1 MPIIEFKGRVIP
13 WEEGAVMLLR
23 GANHVITFDA
33 KHDMDA
39 RPQWSPA
46 GHVNHG
52 CYPNCAIKKK
62 RGGLWLTSIRPIEQ
76 GEELLIDYDFD
87 LGEEFEPCRCGHP
100 RCRGLMLRR
109 KDWPKLRKLMSKVA
123 ARSRN
128 QRSVRTILLAAAAL
142 AVLTGCQSAGEKQ
155 RLQAEAQSGDLANCA
170 RIRVASSGCGRNS
183 GFTEVYVDNM
193 HKDHA
198 VRATVRKHSPE
209 GDDDDTEYA
218 IAEGGQ
224 LLVGCGGGDTSFAV
238 VRCEVLKGEAEKR

>member
-1 MPIIEFKGRVIP
+1 
-13 WEEGAVMLLR
+13 MLLR

-100 RCRGLMLRR
+100 RCRGLILRR

-193 HKDHA
+193 HKDHRGA
-198 VRATVRKHSPE
+198 GHRSEALAGRRRRHRICHCRRWPAPCRLRGRRHQLCCCQMRSVE
-209 GDDDDTEYA
+209 G
-218 IAEGGQ
+218 
-224 LLVGCGGGDTSFAV
+224 
-238 VRCEVLKGEAEKR
+238 